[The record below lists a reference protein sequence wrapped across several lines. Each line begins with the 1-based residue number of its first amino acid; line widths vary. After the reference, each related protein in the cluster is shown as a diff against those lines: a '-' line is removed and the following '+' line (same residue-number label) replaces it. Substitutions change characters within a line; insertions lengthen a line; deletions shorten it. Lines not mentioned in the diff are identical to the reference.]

1 MTLKKTERDYDVVI
15 IGGGPAGATA
25 GFLLSEKGYY
35 VLLID
40 KETFPREKPCGGLL
54 TNKSI
59 SFLKR
64 IYDEDLGSLLEKKVI
79 DYVSSNW
86 RMFHDLKKIDEGVLE
101 YPFYYVK
108 RRKYDTYLLKIAE
121 RKGVEVIEGEKVTN
135 IDLSKDEVFTE
146 SGRHFRA
153 RHIIGADGVNSILRR
168 SLVDDGSIEADY
180 WTEDLGVA
188 LQQEINRE
196 HTTLEI
202 DGFNIDLGILK
213 RGYGWIFP
221 NKDHI
226 LIGIGGVPGKD
237 EDMMKI
243 FERFGERLGLRF
255 EKEKVVSHPVTLG
268 NFIRKPIHEN
278 KFLVGDAAGFMDPIS
293 GEGIYY
299 AHRSAE
305 IATSVIQ
312 RKDEYPD
319 LDVRKMYPS
328 KLNSE
333 VVNRLSTS
341 RILREIWA
349 DVPEALEYG
358 ILKSGVTLF
367 GNKAFRFIHG
377 TDTGES

>member
-1 MTLKKTERDYDVVI
+1 MTLKKTEKEYDVVI
-15 IGGGPAGATA
+15 IGGGPSGATT
-25 GFLLSEKGYY
+25 GYLLSEKGYD

-54 TNKSI
+54 TKKTI
-59 SFLKR
+59 CFLKR
-64 IYDEDLGSLLEKKVI
+64 IFNENPVSLMEKKVI

-86 RMFHDLKKIDEGVLE
+86 RMYHDLKKVDEGVLQ

-108 RRKYDTYLLKIAE
+108 RRRYDAYLLNIAD

-168 SLVDDGSIEADY
+168 SLVDDGSIEVDY
-180 WTEDLGVA
+180 WTEDLGVG
-188 LQQEINRE
+188 LQQGINRE
-196 HTTLEI
+196 DITLEI

-213 RGYGWIFP
+213 SGYGWVFP

-226 LIGIGGVPGKD
+226 LVGIGGVPGQD

-243 FERFGERLGLRF
+243 FERFAERLGVQI
-255 EKEKVVSHPVTLG
+255 EKEKMVSHPVTLG

-278 KFLVGDAAGFMDPIS
+278 KFLVGDAAGLMDPIS

-299 AHRSAE
+299 AHKSAE
-305 IATSVIQ
+305 IVSSIIQ
-312 RKDEYPD
+312 SKDEYPD
-319 LDVRKMYPS
+319 LDARKMYAS

-333 VVNRLSTS
+333 IINRLSTS
-341 RILREIWA
+341 LLLRDIWA

-358 ILKSGVTLF
+358 ILKFGVKLF

-377 TDTGES
+377 TDTGEA